1 MRESNKDV
9 KERILRL
16 ERINSYMTAL
26 AVLNNWARKNGTIG
40 EELSASSKIFSW
52 IERI

>member
-1 MRESNKDV
+1 MRENNKDA

-26 AVLNNWARKNGTIG
+26 TILNNWASKNGNVG
-40 EELSASSKIFSW
+40 EELSTTSNLIFV
-52 IERI
+52 